1 MGRLKAHS
9 RGAENGPCSRAGW
22 RGVDATAVKGTCEFE
37 CEQRDGGLC
46 RLRGPEEGGEK
57 QGFMLT
63 SVEMLKN
70 GLSRR
75 VPVWGLAGLE
85 RERAGSMGWGGAEAG
100 RSGVAVQC
108 GI

>member
-1 MGRLKAHS
+1 MGRLKVHS
-9 RGAENGPCSRAGW
+9 RGAENGPCSRAG
-22 RGVDATAVKGTCEFE
+22 RGVDATAVKGTCGFG

-70 GLSRR
+70 GLIRCI
-75 VPVWGLAGLE
+75 PVWGLAGLE
-85 RERAGSMGWGGAEAG
+85 RESWEHGLGW
-100 RSGVAVQC
+100 C
-108 GI
+108 